1 MAVRKID
8 FTQKKQ
14 ATGDTQAALAAML
27 SRPVAAA
34 GVGQIVPLAIDLLDD
49 YPKQARTFGMRELE
63 ELSEDIKQR
72 GITEPI
78 HVRPKGT
85 RYEILAGHRRRT
97 AAAMAGLIEVP
108 CVIAEVD
115 DADADLIFSEN
126 VFQRK
131 RLLPSERAR
140 AYKIMVEAAAA
151 KTGKKMLPISEVAAA
166 AGTNRKELYRFLRL
180 NLLADELLQL
190 VDEDAVPFRAGVLLA
205 ALPQEQQQLLLE
217 VMAENALEAISLKQA
232 EKLAAVTTEQEEKG
246 LSAEQMR
253 AILLPSKSPKSPK
266 PPVLRIKFERLQEFF
281 TEEQTPAEI
290 EQEIIIALE
299 YYRQHQDGG
308 DIE

>member
-14 ATGDTQAALAAML
+14 ATKDTQAALAAML

-85 RYEILAGHRRRT
+85 RYEILAGHRRKT
-97 AAAMAGLIEVP
+97 AAAMAGLAEVP
-108 CVIAEVD
+108 CVIDEVD

-151 KTGKKMLPISEVAAA
+151 KTGKKTLPISEVAAA

-180 NLLADELLQL
+180 NLLTDELLQL

-205 ALPQEQQQLLLE
+205 ALSQEQQQLLLY
-217 VMAENALEAISLKQA
+217 VMAENALDAISLKQA
-232 EKLAAVTTEQEEKG
+232 EKLAAKQEEEG
-246 LSAEQMR
+246 LSAEQMQ

-266 PPVLRIKFERLQEFF
+266 RPVLRIKFERLQEFF

-290 EQEIIIALE
+290 EQEIITALE
-299 YYRQHQDGG
+299 YYRQQNGG
-308 DIE
+308 TV

>member
-14 ATGDTQAALAAML
+14 ATSDTQAALAAML

-85 RYEILAGHRRRT
+85 RYEILAGHRRKT
-97 AAAMAGLIEVP
+97 AAAMAGLAEVP
-108 CVIAEVD
+108 CVIDEVD

-151 KTGKKMLPISEVAAA
+151 KTGKKTLPISEVAAA

-180 NLLADELLQL
+180 NLLTDELLQL

-205 ALPQEQQQLLLE
+205 ALSQEQQQLFLE
-217 VMAENALEAISLKQA
+217 VMAKNALEAISLKQA
-232 EKLAAVTTEQEEKG
+232 EKLAAKQQEQHDLG
-246 LSAEQMR
+246 ADQMQ
-253 AILLPSKSPKSPK
+253 AILMPPKSPKSPK
-266 PPVLRIKFERLQEFF
+266 PPVLRIKFELLQEFF
-281 TEEQTPAEI
+281 NEEQTPAEI
-290 EQEIIIALE
+290 EQEIITALE

>member
-1 MAVRKID
+1 MMAVRKID

-34 GVGQIVPLAIDLLDD
+34 GVGQIVPIAIDLLDD

-85 RYEILAGHRRRT
+85 RYEILAGHRRKT
-97 AAAMAGLIEVP
+97 AAAMAGLAEVP
-108 CVIAEVD
+108 CVIDDVD

-151 KTGKKMLPISEVAAA
+151 KTGKKTLPISEVAAA
-166 AGTNRKELYRFLRL
+166 AGTNRKEIYRYLRL
-180 NLLADELLQL
+180 TLLTDEMLQL
-190 VDEDAVPFRAGVLLA
+190 VDEEAVPFRAGVLLA
-205 ALPQEQQQLLLE
+205 ALSQEQQQLLLE
-217 VMAENALEAISLKQA
+217 VMDENGLETITLKQA
-232 EKLAAVTTEQEEKG
+232 EKLAAGQEQQD
-246 LSAEQMR
+246 LSAAQIQ
-253 AILLPSKSPKSPK
+253 AILLPTKSRKQ
-266 PPVLRIKFERLQEFF
+266 PVLRIKFERLQDFF
-281 TEEQTPAEI
+281 TESQTTAEI
-290 EQEIIIALE
+290 EQEIVTALT
-299 YYRQHQDGG
+299 YYRQQNGG
-308 DIE
+308 TV

>member
-14 ATGDTQAALAAML
+14 ATSDTQAALAAML

-85 RYEILAGHRRRT
+85 RYEILAGHRRKT
-97 AAAMAGLIEVP
+97 AAAMAGLAEVP
-108 CVIAEVD
+108 CVIDEVD

-151 KTGKKMLPISEVAAA
+151 KTGKKTLPISEVAAA
-166 AGTNRKELYRFLRL
+166 AGTNRKELYRYLKL
-180 NLLADELLQL
+180 NLLTDDLLQL
-190 VDEDAVPFRAGVLLA
+190 VDEDAIPFRAGVLLA
-205 ALPQEQQQLLLE
+205 ALSQEQQQLLLE

-232 EKLAAVTTEQEEKG
+232 EKLAAGQEQQD
-246 LSAEQMR
+246 LSTAQIQ
-253 AILLPSKSPKSPK
+253 AILLPTKSRKQ
-266 PPVLRIKFERLQEFF
+266 PVLRIKFERLQEFF
-281 TEEQTPAEI
+281 TEDQTTAEI
-290 EQEIIIALE
+290 EQKIVTALT
-299 YYRQHQDGG
+299 YYQQNGG
-308 DIE
+308 TL

>member
-1 MAVRKID
+1 MMARKID
-8 FTQKKQ
+8 LTQKKQ
-14 ATGDTQAALAAML
+14 AANETHTALAAML
-27 SRPVAAA
+27 SRPVTMA
-34 GVGQIVPLAIDLLDD
+34 GVGQIVPLAIELLDD

-85 RYEILAGHRRRT
+85 RYEILAGHRRKT

-108 CVIAEVD
+108 CVIDEVD

-140 AYKIMVEAAAA
+140 AYKIMVDVAAA
-151 KTGKKMLPISEVAAA
+151 KSGSTVRPISEVAAA
-166 AGTNRKELYRFLRL
+166 AGTNRKEIYRYLRL
-180 NLLADELLQL
+180 NLLIDDLMQL
-190 VDEDAVPFRAGVLLA
+190 VDDDAVPMVAGVQLA
-205 ALPQEQQQLLLE
+205 ALPQEQQQLLLDILN
-217 VMAENALEAISLKQA
+217 ENGLETVSVKQA
-232 EKLAAVTTEQEEKG
+232 EKMATKQQEQHD
-246 LSAEQMR
+246 LSAEQIQ
-253 AILLPSKSPKSPK
+253 AILMPPKSPK
-266 PPVLRIKFERLQEFF
+266 QPVLRIKFERLQDFF
-281 TEEQTPAEI
+281 TEDQTPAEI
-290 EQEIIIALE
+290 EKEIITALE

-308 DIE
+308 NIE

>member
-27 SRPVAAA
+27 SRPVTAA

-49 YPKQARTFGMRELE
+49 YPKQAHTFGMRELE

-151 KTGKKMLPISEVAAA
+151 KTGKKTLPISEVAAA
-166 AGTNRKELYRFLRL
+166 AGTNRKEIYRYLRL
-180 NLLADELLQL
+180 TLLTDELLQL

-205 ALPQEQQQLLLE
+205 ALSQEQQQLLLE

-232 EKLAAVTTEQEEKG
+232 EKLAAKQQKQHDLG
-246 LSAEQMR
+246 ADQMQ
-253 AILLPSKSPKSPK
+253 AILLPPKSPRSPK
-266 PPVLRIKFERLQEFF
+266 PPVLRIKFELLQEFF

-290 EQEIIIALE
+290 EQEIITALE

>member
-14 ATGDTQAALAAML
+14 ATSDTQAALAAML

-85 RYEILAGHRRRT
+85 RYEILAGHRRKT
-97 AAAMAGLIEVP
+97 AAAMAGLAEVP
-108 CVIAEVD
+108 CVIDEVD

-151 KTGKKMLPISEVAAA
+151 KTGKKKLPISEVAAA

-180 NLLADELLQL
+180 NLLTDELLQL

-205 ALPQEQQQLLLE
+205 ALSKEQQQLLLE
-217 VMAENALEAISLKQA
+217 VMAENGLETITLKQA
-232 EKLAAVTTEQEEKG
+232 EKLAAKQQEQHDLG
-246 LSAEQMR
+246 ADQMQ
-253 AILLPSKSPKSPK
+253 AILMPPKSPKSPK
-266 PPVLRIKFERLQEFF
+266 PPVLRIKFELLQEFF
-281 TEEQTPAEI
+281 NEEQTPAEI
-290 EQEIIIALE
+290 EQEIITALD

>member
-85 RYEILAGHRRRT
+85 RYEILAGHRRKT
-97 AAAMAGLIEVP
+97 AAAMAGLAEVP
-108 CVIAEVD
+108 CVIDEVD

-151 KTGKKMLPISEVAAA
+151 KTGKKTLPISEVAAA
-166 AGTNRKELYRFLRL
+166 AGTNRKELYRYLKL
-180 NLLADELLQL
+180 NLLTDELLQL

-205 ALPQEQQQLLLE
+205 ALSQEQQQLLLE

-232 EKLAAVTTEQEEKG
+232 EKLAAKQQEQHDLG
-246 LSAEQMR
+246 ADQMQ
-253 AILLPSKSPKSPK
+253 AILMPPKSPKSPK
-266 PPVLRIKFERLQEFF
+266 PPVLRIKFELLQEFF
-281 TEEQTPAEI
+281 NEEQTPAEI

>member
-14 ATGDTQAALAAML
+14 ATSDTQAALAAML

-85 RYEILAGHRRRT
+85 RYEILAGHRRKT
-97 AAAMAGLIEVP
+97 AAAMAGLAEVP
-108 CVIAEVD
+108 CVIDEVD

-151 KTGKKMLPISEVAAA
+151 KTGKKKLPISEVAAA

-180 NLLADELLQL
+180 NLLTDELLQL

-205 ALPQEQQQLLLE
+205 ALSKEQQQLLLE
-217 VMAENALEAISLKQA
+217 VMAENGLETITLKQA
-232 EKLAAVTTEQEEKG
+232 EKLAAKQQEQHDLG
-246 LSAEQMR
+246 ADQMQ
-253 AILLPSKSPKSPK
+253 AILMPPKSPKSPK
-266 PPVLRIKFERLQEFF
+266 PPVLRIKFELLQEFF
-281 TEEQTPAEI
+281 NEEQTPAEI
-290 EQEIIIALE
+290 EQEIITALE

>member
-27 SRPVAAA
+27 SRPVAAT
-34 GVGQIVPLAIDLLDD
+34 GVGQIVLLAIDLLDD

-85 RYEILAGHRRRT
+85 RYEILAGHRRKT

-108 CVIAEVD
+108 CVIDEVD

-151 KTGKKMLPISEVAAA
+151 KTGKKTLPISEVAAA
-166 AGTNRKELYRFLRL
+166 AGTNRKEIYRYLRL
-180 NLLADELLQL
+180 TLLTDELLQL
-190 VDEDAVPFRAGVLLA
+190 VDEEAVPFRAGVLLA
-205 ALPQEQQQLLLE
+205 ALSQEQQQLLLE
-217 VMAENALEAISLKQA
+217 VMDENGLETITLKQA
-232 EKLAAVTTEQEEKG
+232 EKLAAGQEQQD
-246 LSAEQMR
+246 LSAAQIQ
-253 AILLPSKSPKSPK
+253 AILLPTKSRKQ
-266 PPVLRIKFERLQEFF
+266 PVLRIKFERLQDFF
-281 TEEQTPAEI
+281 TESQTTAEI
-290 EQEIIIALE
+290 EQEIVTALT
-299 YYRQHQDGG
+299 YYRQQNGG
-308 DIE
+308 TV

>member
-14 ATGDTQAALAAML
+14 ATGDTQAALAAMF
-27 SRPVAAA
+27 SSPVVAA
-34 GVGQIVPLAIDLLDD
+34 GVGQIVPLAIELLDD

-63 ELSEDIKQR
+63 ELSEDIKRR

-85 RYEILAGHRRRT
+85 RYEILAGHRRKT
-97 AAAMAGLIEVP
+97 AAARAGLAEVP
-108 CVIAEVD
+108 CVIDEVD

-140 AYKIMVEAAAA
+140 AYKIMVEAAAV
-151 KTGKKMLPISEVAAA
+151 KTGKKTLPISEVAAA
-166 AGTNRKELYRFLRL
+166 AGTNRKEIYRYLRL
-180 NLLADELLQL
+180 NLLVDELMQMIDDDI
-190 VDEDAVPFRAGVLLA
+190 VSMVAGVQLA
-205 ALPQEQQQLLLE
+205 
-217 VMAENALEAISLKQA
+217 S
-232 EKLAAVTTEQEEKG
+232 
-246 LSAEQMR
+246 LSAEQQNLLLDIMNENGLETVSAKQAEMLAAKQQEQHDLNAEQMQ
-253 AILLPSKSPKSPK
+253 AILMPPKSPK
-266 PPVLRIKFERLQEFF
+266 PPVLRIKFELLQEFF

-290 EQEIIIALE
+290 EREIITALE
-299 YYRQHQDGG
+299 YYRQNGG
-308 DIE
+308 DVE

>member
-14 ATGDTQAALAAML
+14 ATSDTQAALAAML

-85 RYEILAGHRRRT
+85 RYEILAGHRRKT

-108 CVIAEVD
+108 CVIDEVD

-151 KTGKKMLPISEVAAA
+151 KTGKKTLPISEVAAA

-180 NLLADELLQL
+180 NLLTDELLQL

-205 ALPQEQQQLLLE
+205 ALSQEQQQLFLE
-217 VMAENALEAISLKQA
+217 VMAKNALEAISLKQA
-232 EKLAAVTTEQEEKG
+232 EKLAAKQQEQHDLG
-246 LSAEQMR
+246 ADQMQ
-253 AILLPSKSPKSPK
+253 AILMPPKSPKSPK
-266 PPVLRIKFERLQEFF
+266 PPVLRIKFELLQEFF
-281 TEEQTPAEI
+281 NEEQTPAEI
-290 EQEIIIALE
+290 EQEIITALE

>member
-27 SRPVAAA
+27 SRPVTMA

-97 AAAMAGLIEVP
+97 AAAMAGLAEVP
-108 CVIAEVD
+108 CVIDEVD

-151 KTGKKMLPISEVAAA
+151 KTGKKTLPISEVAAA

-180 NLLADELLQL
+180 NLLTDELLQL

-217 VMAENALEAISLKQA
+217 VMAENGLESISLKQA
-232 EKLAAVTTEQEEKG
+232 EKLAAEQEEKG
-246 LSAEQMR
+246 FGAEQMQ
-253 AILLPSKSPKSPK
+253 AILLPPKSHKSPK
-266 PPVLRIKFERLQEFF
+266 PPVLRIKFERLQDFF
-281 TEEQTPAEI
+281 TEDQTTAEI
-290 EQEIIIALE
+290 EQEIITALE
-299 YYRQHQDGG
+299 YYRQQNGG
-308 DIE
+308 TV

>member
-1 MAVRKID
+1 MAVSKID

-14 ATGDTQAALAAML
+14 ATSDTQAALAAML

-85 RYEILAGHRRRT
+85 RYEILAGHRRKT
-97 AAAMAGLIEVP
+97 AAAMAGLAEVP
-108 CVIAEVD
+108 CVIDEVD

-151 KTGKKMLPISEVAAA
+151 KTGKKKLPISEVAAA

-180 NLLADELLQL
+180 NLLTDELLQL

-205 ALPQEQQQLLLE
+205 ALSKEQQQLLLE
-217 VMAENALEAISLKQA
+217 VMAENGLETITLKQA
-232 EKLAAVTTEQEEKG
+232 EKLAAKQQEQHDLG
-246 LSAEQMR
+246 ADQMQ
-253 AILLPSKSPKSPK
+253 AILMPPKSPKSPK
-266 PPVLRIKFERLQEFF
+266 PPVLRIKFELLQEFF
-281 TEEQTPAEI
+281 NEEQTPAEI
-290 EQEIIIALE
+290 EQEIITALD

>member
-27 SRPVAAA
+27 SRPVTMT
-34 GVGQIVPLAIDLLDD
+34 GVGQIVPLPIDLLDD

-180 NLLADELLQL
+180 NLLTDELLQL

-205 ALPQEQQQLLLE
+205 ALSQEQQQLLLE

-232 EKLAAVTTEQEEKG
+232 EKLAAKQQEQHY

-253 AILLPSKSPKSPK
+253 SILLPPKSHKSPKQ
-266 PPVLRIKFERLQEFF
+266 PVLRIKFELLQEFF

-290 EQEIIIALE
+290 EQEIITALE

>member
-8 FTQKKQ
+8 FAQKKQ

-27 SRPVAAA
+27 SRPVTMT

-85 RYEILAGHRRRT
+85 RYEILAGHRRKT
-97 AAAMAGLIEVP
+97 AAAMAGLVEVP
-108 CVIAEVD
+108 CVIDEVD

-151 KTGKKMLPISEVAAA
+151 KTGKKTLPISEVAAA

-180 NLLADELLQL
+180 NLLTDELLQL

-217 VMAENALEAISLKQA
+217 VMAENGLEIITLKQA
-232 EKLAAVTTEQEEKG
+232 EKLAAKQQEQHDLG
-246 LSAEQMR
+246 ADQMQ
-253 AILLPSKSPKSPK
+253 AILMPPKSPK
-266 PPVLRIKFERLQEFF
+266 NPKQLVLHIKFERLQDFF
-281 TEEQTPAEI
+281 TKDQTTAEI
-290 EQEIIIALE
+290 EQEIVTALT
-299 YYRQHQDGG
+299 YYRQQNGG
-308 DIE
+308 TV

>member
-14 ATGDTQAALAAML
+14 ATKDTQAALAAML

-85 RYEILAGHRRRT
+85 RYEILAGHRRKT
-97 AAAMAGLIEVP
+97 AAAMAGLAEVP
-108 CVIAEVD
+108 CVIDEVD

-151 KTGKKMLPISEVAAA
+151 KTGKKTLPISEVAAA

-180 NLLADELLQL
+180 NLLTDELLQL

-205 ALPQEQQQLLLE
+205 ALSQEQQQLLLY

-232 EKLAAVTTEQEEKG
+232 EKLAAKQEEEG
-246 LSAEQMR
+246 LSAEQMQ

-266 PPVLRIKFERLQEFF
+266 RPVLRIKFERLQEFF

-290 EQEIIIALE
+290 EQEIITALE
-299 YYRQHQDGG
+299 YYRQQNGG
-308 DIE
+308 TV

>member
-1 MAVRKID
+1 MMARKID
-8 FTQKKQ
+8 LTQRKQ
-14 ATGDTQAALAAML
+14 ATSDTQAALAAML
-27 SRPVAAA
+27 SRPVAKA

-49 YPKQARTFGMRELE
+49 YPKQERTFGMRELE

-85 RYEILAGHRRRT
+85 RYEILAGHRRKT
-97 AAAMAGLIEVP
+97 AAAMAGLAEVP
-108 CVIAEVD
+108 CVIDEVD

-151 KTGKKMLPISEVAAA
+151 KTGKKTLPISEVAAA
-166 AGTNRKELYRFLRL
+166 AGTNRKELYRYLKL
-180 NLLADELLQL
+180 NLLTDELLQL
-190 VDEDAVPFRAGVLLA
+190 VDEDAIPFRAGVLLA
-205 ALPQEQQQLLLE
+205 ALSQEQQQLLLE

-232 EKLAAVTTEQEEKG
+232 EKLAAGQEQQD
-246 LSAEQMR
+246 LSTAQIQ
-253 AILLPSKSPKSPK
+253 AILLPTKSRKQ
-266 PPVLRIKFERLQEFF
+266 PVLRIKFERLQEFF
-281 TEEQTPAEI
+281 TEDQTTAEI
-290 EQEIIIALE
+290 EQKIVTALT
-299 YYRQHQDGG
+299 YYQQNGG
-308 DIE
+308 TL

>member
-1 MAVRKID
+1 MMARKID
-8 FTQKKQ
+8 LTQKKQ
-14 ATGDTQAALAAML
+14 ATNDTQAALAAML

-34 GVGQIVPLAIDLLDD
+34 GMEQIVPLAIDLLED

-85 RYEILAGHRRRT
+85 RYEILAGHRRKT
-97 AAAMAGLIEVP
+97 AAAMAGLAEVP
-108 CVIAEVD
+108 CVIDKVD

-151 KTGKKMLPISEVAAA
+151 KTGKKTLPISEVAAA
-166 AGTNRKELYRFLRL
+166 AGTNRKEIYRYLRL
-180 NLLADELLQL
+180 TLLTDELLQL
-190 VDEDAVPFRAGVLLA
+190 VDEEAVSMVAGVQLA
-205 ALPQEQQQLLLE
+205 ALTQQQQQLLLD
-217 VMAENALEAISLKQA
+217 VMDENELETVSAKQA
-232 EKLAAVTTEQEEKG
+232 EKLAAKQQEQQG
-246 LSAEQMR
+246 LSVSQMR
-253 AILLPSKSPKSPK
+253 AILLPPKSRK
-266 PPVLRIKFERLQEFF
+266 QPVLRIKFERLQDFF
-281 TEEQTPAEI
+281 TQSQTPAEI
-290 EQEIIIALE
+290 EQEIIAALE

>member
-1 MAVRKID
+1 MMARKID
-8 FTQKKQ
+8 LTQKKQ
-14 ATGDTQAALAAML
+14 VTNDAQAALAAML

-85 RYEILAGHRRRT
+85 RYEILAGHRRKT
-97 AAAMAGLIEVP
+97 AAAMAGLAEVP
-108 CVIAEVD
+108 CVIDEVD

-151 KTGKKMLPISEVAAA
+151 KTGKKTLPISEVAAA
-166 AGTNRKELYRFLRL
+166 AGTNRKELYRYLKL
-180 NLLADELLQL
+180 NLLTDELLQL

-205 ALPQEQQQLLLE
+205 ALSQEQQQLLLE

-232 EKLAAVTTEQEEKG
+232 EKLAAKQQEQHDLG
-246 LSAEQMR
+246 ADQMQ
-253 AILLPSKSPKSPK
+253 AILMPPKSPKSPK
-266 PPVLRIKFERLQEFF
+266 PPVLRIKFELLQEFF
-281 TEEQTPAEI
+281 NEEQTPAEI

-299 YYRQHQDGG
+299 YYRQHQDGS

>member
-1 MAVRKID
+1 MMAVRKID

-49 YPKQARTFGMRELE
+49 YPKQARTFGVRELE

-78 HVRPKGT
+78 HVRPKGS
-85 RYEILAGHRRRT
+85 RYEILAGHRRKT
-97 AAAMAGLIEVP
+97 AAAMAGLAEVP
-108 CVIAEVD
+108 CVIDDVD

-140 AYKIMVEAAAA
+140 AYKIMVDVAAA
-151 KTGKKMLPISEVAAA
+151 KTGKKTLPISEVAAA
-166 AGTNRKELYRFLRL
+166 AGTNRKEIYRYLRL
-180 NLLADELLQL
+180 TLLTDELMKL
-190 VDEDAVPFRAGVLLA
+190 VDEETVSMVAGVQLA
-205 ALPQEQQQLLLE
+205 VLTQEQQQLLLD
-217 VMAENALEAISLKQA
+217 VMDENGLETISVKQA
-232 EKLAAVTTEQEEKG
+232 EKLAAKQQEQQD
-246 LSAEQMR
+246 LSTSQIQAT
-253 AILLPSKSPKSPK
+253 LLPPKSRK
-266 PPVLRIKFERLQEFF
+266 QPVLRIKFERLQDFF
-281 TEEQTPAEI
+281 TERQTTAEI
-290 EQEIIIALE
+290 EQEIITALG
-299 YYRQHQDGG
+299 YYRQHQDEG
-308 DIE
+308 DVE

>member
-97 AAAMAGLIEVP
+97 AAAMAGLAEVP
-108 CVIAEVD
+108 CVIDEVD

-140 AYKIMVEAAAA
+140 AYKIMVDVAAA
-151 KTGKKMLPISEVAAA
+151 KSGSAMLPISEVAAA
-166 AGTNRKELYRFLRL
+166 AGTNRKEIYRYLRL
-180 NLLADELLQL
+180 NLLIDDLMQMIDDD
-190 VDEDAVPFRAGVLLA
+190 VVSMVAGVQLA
-205 ALPQEQQQLLLE
+205 ALPQQQQKLLLD
-217 VMAENALEAISLKQA
+217 VMAENALGTVSLKQA
-232 EKLAAVTTEQEEKG
+232 EKLAAKQEEDD
-246 LSAEQMR
+246 LSAEQIQ
-253 AILLPSKSPKSPK
+253 ALLMPPKSHK
-266 PPVLRIKFERLQEFF
+266 QPVLRIKFERLQDFF
-281 TEEQTPAEI
+281 TEDQTTVEI
-290 EQEIIIALE
+290 EQEIITALE
-299 YYRQHQDGG
+299 YYRQNGG
-308 DIE
+308 DVE

>member
-14 ATGDTQAALAAML
+14 ATSDTQAALAAML

-151 KTGKKMLPISEVAAA
+151 KTGKKKLPISEVAAA

-180 NLLADELLQL
+180 NLLTDELLQL

-205 ALPQEQQQLLLE
+205 ALSQEQQQLLLE

-232 EKLAAVTTEQEEKG
+232 EKLAAKQQEQHDLG
-246 LSAEQMR
+246 ADQMQ
-253 AILLPSKSPKSPK
+253 AILMPPKSPKSPK
-266 PPVLRIKFERLQEFF
+266 PPVLRIKFELLQEFF
-281 TEEQTPAEI
+281 NEEQTPAEI
-290 EQEIIIALE
+290 EQEIITALE

>member
-14 ATGDTQAALAAML
+14 ATSDTQAALAAML

-85 RYEILAGHRRRT
+85 RYEILAGHRRKT
-97 AAAMAGLIEVP
+97 AAAMAGLAEVP
-108 CVIAEVD
+108 CVIDEVD

-151 KTGKKMLPISEVAAA
+151 KTGKKKLPISEVAAA

-180 NLLADELLQL
+180 NLLTDELLQL

-205 ALPQEQQQLLLE
+205 ALSQEQQQLLLE
-217 VMAENALEAISLKQA
+217 VMAENGLETITLKQA
-232 EKLAAVTTEQEEKG
+232 EKLAAKQQEQHDLG
-246 LSAEQMR
+246 ADQMQ
-253 AILLPSKSPKSPK
+253 AILMPPKSPKSPK
-266 PPVLRIKFERLQEFF
+266 PPVLRIKFELLQEFF
-281 TEEQTPAEI
+281 NEEQTPAEI
-290 EQEIIIALE
+290 EQEIITALD

>member
-85 RYEILAGHRRRT
+85 RYEILAGHRRKT
-97 AAAMAGLIEVP
+97 AAAMAGLAEVP
-108 CVIAEVD
+108 CVIDEVD

-151 KTGKKMLPISEVAAA
+151 KTGKKTLPISEVAAA
-166 AGTNRKELYRFLRL
+166 AGTNRKELYRYLKL
-180 NLLADELLQL
+180 NLLTDELLRL

-205 ALPQEQQQLLLE
+205 ALSQEQQQLLLE

-232 EKLAAVTTEQEEKG
+232 ERLAAEQEEKG
-246 LSAEQMR
+246 LSAEQMQ
-253 AILLPSKSPKSPK
+253 AVLLPTKSRKQ
-266 PPVLRIKFERLQEFF
+266 PVLRIKFERLQNFF
-281 TEEQTPAEI
+281 TEDQTTAEI
-290 EQEIIIALE
+290 EQEIVTALT
-299 YYRQHQDGG
+299 YYRQQNGG
-308 DIE
+308 TV

>member
-14 ATGDTQAALAAML
+14 ATSDTQAALAAML

-85 RYEILAGHRRRT
+85 RYEILAGHRRKT

-108 CVIAEVD
+108 CVIDEVD

-151 KTGKKMLPISEVAAA
+151 KTGKKTLPISEVAAA

-180 NLLADELLQL
+180 NLLTDELLQL

-205 ALPQEQQQLLLE
+205 ALSQEQQQLLLE
-217 VMAENALEAISLKQA
+217 VMAKNALEAISLKQA
-232 EKLAAVTTEQEEKG
+232 EKLAAKQQEQHDLG
-246 LSAEQMR
+246 ADQMQ
-253 AILLPSKSPKSPK
+253 AILMPPKSPKSPK
-266 PPVLRIKFERLQEFF
+266 PPVLRIKFELLQEFF
-281 TEEQTPAEI
+281 NEEQTPAEI
-290 EQEIIIALE
+290 EQEIITALE

>member
-14 ATGDTQAALAAML
+14 AANDTQAALAAMF
-27 SRPVAAA
+27 SGPVISA

-63 ELSEDIKQR
+63 ELAEDIKQR

-78 HVRPKGT
+78 HVRPKGN
-85 RYEILAGHRRRT
+85 RYEILAGHRRK
-97 AAAMAGLIEVP
+97 AAAVMAGLAEVP

-140 AYKIMVEAAAA
+140 AYKIMVDVAAA
-151 KTGKKMLPISEVAAA
+151 KNGTAILPISEVAAA
-166 AGTNRKELYRFLRL
+166 AGTNRKEIYRYLRL
-180 NLLADELLQL
+180 NLLTDELLQL

-217 VMAENALEAISLKQA
+217 IMAENALETVSLKQA
-232 EKLAAVTTEQEEKG
+232 EKLAEEDG
-246 LSAEQMR
+246 LNAEQMQ
-253 AILLPSKSPKSPK
+253 AILLPPKSHKSPKQ
-266 PPVLRIKFERLQEFF
+266 PVLRIKFERLQDFF
-281 TEEQTPAEI
+281 TEDQTTAEI
-290 EQEIIIALE
+290 EQEIITALE
-299 YYRQHQDGG
+299 YYRQQNGG
-308 DIE
+308 TV

>member
-8 FTQKKQ
+8 FAQKKQ

-27 SRPVAAA
+27 SRPVTMT
-34 GVGQIVPLAIDLLDD
+34 GVGQIVPLPIDLLDD

-97 AAAMAGLIEVP
+97 AAAMAGLTEVP

-140 AYKIMVEAAAA
+140 AYKIMVDVAAA
-151 KTGKKMLPISEVAAA
+151 KSGSTVRPISEVAAA
-166 AGTNRKELYRFLRL
+166 AGTNRKEIYRYLRL
-180 NLLADELLQL
+180 NLLIDDLMQL
-190 VDEDAVPFRAGVLLA
+190 VDDDAVPMVAGVQLA
-205 ALPQEQQQLLLE
+205 ALPQEQQQLLLDILN
-217 VMAENALEAISLKQA
+217 ENGLETVSVKQA
-232 EKLAAVTTEQEEKG
+232 EKMATKQQEQHD
-246 LSAEQMR
+246 LSAEQIKT
-253 AILLPSKSPKSPK
+253 ILMPPKSPK
-266 PPVLRIKFERLQEFF
+266 QPVLRVKFERLQDFF
-281 TEEQTPAEI
+281 TEDQTPAEI
-290 EQEIIIALE
+290 EKEIITALE

-308 DIE
+308 EIE

>member
-85 RYEILAGHRRRT
+85 RYEILAGHRRKT
-97 AAAMAGLIEVP
+97 AAAMAGLAEVP
-108 CVIAEVD
+108 CVIDEVD

-140 AYKIMVEAAAA
+140 AYKIMVDVAAA
-151 KTGKKMLPISEVAAA
+151 KSGSTVRPISEVAAA
-166 AGTNRKELYRFLRL
+166 AGTNRKEIYRYLRL
-180 NLLADELLQL
+180 NLLIDDLMQL
-190 VDEDAVPFRAGVLLA
+190 VDDDAVSMIAGVQLA
-205 ALPQEQQQLLLE
+205 ALTHQQQQLLLD
-217 VMAENALEAISLKQA
+217 VMDENGLETVSVKQA
-232 EKLAAVTTEQEEKG
+232 EKLAAKQQEQQS
-246 LSAEQMR
+246 LSVAQIQ
-253 AILLPSKSPKSPK
+253 AILLPPKSRK
-266 PPVLRIKFERLQEFF
+266 QPVLRIKFERLQDFF
-281 TEEQTPAEI
+281 TESQTTVEI
-290 EQEIIIALE
+290 EQEIITALT
-299 YYRQHQDGG
+299 YYRQQNGG